1 MRKVIVTVSILIG
14 MISSNII
21 FADYGKAHKSMKK
34 HHHKM
39 KNMKDTRIS
48 LGLSARMKQHQLA
61 NMRSHVEAIQSII
74 SLMSENKFDDASKI
88 AHTKLGLTPEMRE
101 MCKRF
106 DNEEFKKLGLAF
118 HESGDDLGHRLQTKD
133 ISASLHALSK
143 TMQYCVECHAT
154 YRQ

>member
-1 MRKVIVTVSILIG
+1 MRKVLVTVSILIG

-21 FADYGKAHKSMKK
+21 FADYEEEHKSVKK

-39 KNMKDTRIS
+39 NIKDTRIS

-74 SLMSENKFDDASKI
+74 SLMSENNFDDASKI
-88 AHTKLGLTPEMRE
+88 AHTKLGLTSGMKE

-106 DNEEFKKLGLAF
+106 DNEEFKKLKLAF